1 MSEWWI
7 TASSRGEQRMVG
19 GVGAHVIVTH
29 SRDVR
34 VVVRVHERRSLGVSC
49 IGPRCVRPVSPSS
62 RNRSGDAM
70 GDQTD
75 DEDAAPLAN
84 PDKAVAPT
92 EPRAGP
98 DTASQVILSTRTSRA
113 WIGLLPALVVLAVIL
128 VFVLQNSK
136 DVRVSLFTFSGT
148 FPLSVALLG
157 AVILGALMTLA
168 LGSVRIFQL
177 RRRVRR
183 KAKRSESGGN

>member
-1 MSEWWI
+1 
-7 TASSRGEQRMVG
+7 
-19 GVGAHVIVTH
+19 
-29 SRDVR
+29 
-34 VVVRVHERRSLGVSC
+34 
-49 IGPRCVRPVSPSS
+49 
-62 RNRSGDAM
+62 M

-75 DEDAAPLAN
+75 DEDVAPLAK
-84 PDKAVAPT
+84 PDNAVVPT
-92 EPRAGP
+92 EARVEP
-98 DTASQVILSTRTSRA
+98 DAASEVILSTRTSRA

-136 DVRVSLFTFSGT
+136 NVKVSLFTLSGT

-183 KAKRSESGGN
+183 RTKRSERD